1 VKEETSPYTEL
12 SLEDLRRRAKILDH
26 LPVGILGADKR
37 GMILSMSPQA
47 IVYLGRSGPELKG
60 KSIFDLVIPED
71 KCAFDLHLQES
82 LSLSP
87 EPQSG
92 RTLRL
97 LVDKTPVPF
106 AISLNS
112 VKTLSESITV
122 IICLIPLAK

>member
-1 VKEETSPYTEL
+1 MNEETSSYTEL
-12 SLEDLRRRAKILDH
+12 SLEDLRRRATILDH

-71 KCAFDLHLQES
+71 KCAFDLYLQES
-82 LSLSP
+82 LLLSTA
-87 EPQSG
+87 PQSG
-92 RTLRL
+92 CTLRL